1 MTSKNNIPS
10 HIDALMKQAGSS
22 SKITTSKNF
31 MDDLNNRLDSIE
43 QQRTPIRIFRI
54 NDFIKYAAVIA
65 IVIINLGILFSVSTE
80 STTDTNTADNISQ
93 FADEYFPE
101 YTALLDG
108 EGQ

>member
-1 MTSKNNIPS
+1 MTSKNNISS
-10 HIDALMKQAGSS
+10 HLDALLKQAESTP
-22 SKITTSKNF
+22 KITTSKNF
-31 MDDLNNRLDSIE
+31 MDNLNNRLDSIE
-43 QQRTPIRIFRI
+43 QRQTPAPIFRF

-65 IVIINLGILFSVSTE
+65 IVVINLGILFSVVNENTTETSSTD
-80 STTDTNTADNISQ
+80 SISQ